1 MCTLYGNIDYLLY
14 EKIVGQP
21 KLIQICMCE
30 EIFEFWV
37 LWRDYLLWASW
48 IYFESYGKLW
58 LKA

>member
-30 EIFEFWV
+30 EIFEF
-37 LWRDYLLWASW
+37 
-48 IYFESYGKLW
+48 
-58 LKA
+58 